1 MSDGREILVGFMW
14 WIVWCFSGV
23 DYVMYSGVYSR
34 MASEMASGM
43 ASETMTT
50 TMTTKPE
57 HLYLPNY
64 CRTFPTQVRK
74 RLVTA
79 TIRAH
84 NCNDLHGLWK
94 DSVRILSWIKNIL
107 HRIYRFCEDSV

>member
-1 MSDGREILVGFMW
+1 MQATTSNMSDGREILVGFMW

-43 ASETMTT
+43 ASATMTT

-57 HLYLPNY
+57 HLYLPN
-64 CRTFPTQVRK
+64 
-74 RLVTA
+74 L
-79 TIRAH
+79 
-84 NCNDLHGLWK
+84 
-94 DSVRILSWIKNIL
+94 LSYVSDASAKTTR
-107 HRIYRFCEDSV
+107 HRYNAGPQL